1 VLKTVIFYSGCTCIA
16 IKFLKCQINDSCNF
30 LEGYTLNAVN
40 NYDENLL
47 HISAA
52 NGCLGIVREI
62 LDQKENRRVIDRK
75 NKFGWTP
82 LMQAIRNGNID
93 TVKLLLERKADVNQ
107 MTYLGKQVFM
117 IAVN

>member
-1 VLKTVIFYSGCTCIA
+1 MI
-16 IKFLKCQINDSCNF
+16 NF
-30 LEGYTLNAVN
+30 LTGYTLNAVN

-52 NGCLGIVREI
+52 NGCNGIVKEI
-62 LDQKENRRVIDRK
+62 LGQKENRRIIDRK

-93 TVKLLLERKADVNQ
+93 TVKLLLEKNADVNQ
-107 MTYLGKQVFM
+107 MTYLGK
-117 IAVN
+117 

>member
-1 VLKTVIFYSGCTCIA
+1 MNA
-16 IKFLKCQINDSCNF
+16 I
-30 LEGYTLNAVN
+30 N

-62 LDQKENRRVIDRK
+62 LEQKENYRIIDRK

-82 LMQAIRNGNID
+82 LMQAIRNRNTD
-93 TVKLLLERKADVNQ
+93 TVKLLLERNADVNQ
-107 MTYLGKQVFM
+107 MTYLGKRVKSALDTLVLIFIM
-117 IAVN
+117 KFYRE